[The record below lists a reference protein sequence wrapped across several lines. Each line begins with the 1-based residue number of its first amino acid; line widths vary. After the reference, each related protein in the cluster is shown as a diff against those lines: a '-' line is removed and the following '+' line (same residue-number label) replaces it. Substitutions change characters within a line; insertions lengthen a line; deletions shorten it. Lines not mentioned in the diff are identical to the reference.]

1 MKNLSI
7 YIALVAASFSL
18 AFGQNIIVN
27 PIGVNTDGDDFS
39 SGITLRANEMYF
51 TADKSGEQTIYHA
64 KLKNGKWEIMEK
76 VDSDVNSGDQN
87 GSATLTPDG
96 QYMIFASYEH
106 SVGGMGRT
114 DLYSARKVNGS
125 WTDVQNLG
133 MAVNSKYWDSQP
145 SLTSDGRTLFF
156 VSDRPASKEGT
167 NIFYSERTRE
177 GWSLA
182 KELTS
187 VNTDADEMSPFIA
200 ADNKTFTYSSN
211 KSGGQGGFDIYFAK
225 INSSK
230 NAFDFKN
237 AGAAIN
243 TEYDEHFY
251 VVAANSETAFF
262 STNKPSEKAN
272 FNIYSAV
279 PNPHVA
285 EDVVFVHGKV
295 TDVDDNTPLGSDI
308 TITDLTNGQ
317 VVANLRSDDITSE
330 YSSVLTAG
338 RNYSITAE
346 KDGYLFYS
354 ENFNISSSIT
364 SKDITKDIS
373 LSKIAE
379 GKTRLLIFF
388 DFDKSTLQNESKPEL
403 ERLTKFMNDNPNVK
417 IELHGHT
424 DDRGAEDYN
433 NNLSLERAKAVKDY
447 LYNNGVQNGRIG
459 TKGFGESKPLIVDT
473 TEEARAKNRR
483 VELVIVSI

>member
-1 MKNLSI
+1 
-7 YIALVAASFSL
+7 
-18 AFGQNIIVN
+18 
-27 PIGVNTDGDDFS
+27 
-39 SGITLRANEMYF
+39 
-51 TADKSGEQTIYHA
+51 
-64 KLKNGKWEIMEK
+64 
-76 VDSDVNSGDQN
+76 
-87 GSATLTPDG
+87 
-96 QYMIFASYEH
+96 
-106 SVGGMGRT
+106 
-114 DLYSARKVNGS
+114 
-125 WTDVQNLG
+125 

-211 KSGGQGGFDIYFAK
+211 RSGGQGGFDIYFAK

-272 FNIYSAV
+272 FNIYTAV

-295 TDVDDNTPLGSDI
+295 TDIDDNTPLGSDI

-317 VVANLRSDDITSE
+317 VVANLRSDDITGE

>member
-18 AFGQNIIVN
+18 AFGQNIIVS

-64 KLKNGKWEIMEK
+64 KLKNGKWEIVEK
-76 VDSDVNSGDQN
+76 VDNDVNSGDQN

-96 QYMIFASYEH
+96 QYMVFASYEH
-106 SVGGMGRT
+106 NVDGIGRT

-133 MAVNSKYWDSQP
+133 IAVNSKYWDSQP
-145 SLTSDGRTLFF
+145 TLTSDGRTLYF
-156 VSDRPASKEGT
+156 VSDRPASSGGT

-177 GWSLA
+177 GWSQA

-225 INSSK
+225 INADK
-230 NAFDFKN
+230 NAFGFKN
-237 AGAAIN
+237 AGSAIN

-272 FNIYSAV
+272 FNIYTAV
-279 PNPHVA
+279 PNPQVS
-285 EDVVFVHGKV
+285 EDVVFVHG
-295 TDVDDNTPLGSDI
+295 
-308 TITDLTNGQ
+308 
-317 VVANLRSDDITSE
+317 
-330 YSSVLTAG
+330 
-338 RNYSITAE
+338 
-346 KDGYLFYS
+346 
-354 ENFNISSSIT
+354 
-364 SKDITKDIS
+364 
-373 LSKIAE
+373 
-379 GKTRLLIFF
+379 
-388 DFDKSTLQNESKPEL
+388 
-403 ERLTKFMNDNPNVK
+403 NV
-417 IELHGHT
+417 
-424 DDRGAEDYN
+424 RED
-433 NNLSLERAKAVKDY
+433 
-447 LYNNGVQNGRIG
+447 
-459 TKGFGESKPLIVDT
+459 
-473 TEEARAKNRR
+473 
-483 VELVIVSI
+483 

>member
-7 YIALVAASFSL
+7 YLALVVMSFSL
-18 AFGQNIIVN
+18 AFGQNIIVS

-39 SGITLRANEMYF
+39 SVITLRANEMYF
-51 TADKSGEQTIYHA
+51 TAEKSGEQTLFHA
-64 KLKNGKWEIMEK
+64 KLNNDKWEIVESIG
-76 VDSDVNSGDQN
+76 SDVNSGDQN
-87 GSATLTPDG
+87 GAATLTPDG
-96 QYMIFASYEH
+96 QYMIFSSYNH
-106 SVGGMGRT
+106 SVDGSGRT
-114 DLYSARKVNGS
+114 DLYSARKINGN

-133 MAVNSKYWDSQP
+133 TAINSEYWDSQP
-145 SLTSDGRTLFF
+145 SLTSDGRTLYF
-156 VSDRPASKEGT
+156 VSDRPATTGGT

-177 GWSLA
+177 GWAKA

-187 VNTDADEMSPFIA
+187 VNTGSDEMSPFIA
-200 ADNKTFTYSSN
+200 ADNKTFTFSSN

-225 INSSK
+225 INADK

-237 AGAAIN
+237 AGPAIN

-272 FNIYSAV
+272 FNIYTAK

-285 EDVVFVHGKV
+285 EDVVFAHGTV
-295 TDVDDNTPLGSDI
+295 RDIDGNTPLGSEL
-308 TITDLTNGQ
+308 TITDLTTGQ
-317 VVANLRSDDITSE
+317 VVANLRSDDITGE
-330 YSSVLTAG
+330 YNSVLTAG

-346 KDGYLFYS
+346 KEGYLFYS
-354 ENFNISSSIT
+354 ENFNISSAIT
-364 SKDITKDIS
+364 NKDITKDVS
-373 LSKIAE
+373 LSKIAT

-403 ERLTKFMNDNPNVK
+403 ARLTKFMNDNPNVK
-417 IELHGHT
+417 IELQGHT
-424 DDRGAEDYN
+424 DDRGTDDYN
-433 NNLSLERAKAVKDY
+433 NSLSLERAKAVSTY
-447 LYNNGVQNGRIG
+447 LGNNGIQTSKIS
-459 TKGFGESKPLIVDT
+459 TKGFGKSKPLIVDT

>member
-1 MKNLSI
+1 M
-7 YIALVAASFSL
+7 
-18 AFGQNIIVN
+18 
-27 PIGVNTDGDDFS
+27 
-39 SGITLRANEMYF
+39 
-51 TADKSGEQTIYHA
+51 
-64 KLKNGKWEIMEK
+64 
-76 VDSDVNSGDQN
+76 
-87 GSATLTPDG
+87 
-96 QYMIFASYEH
+96 
-106 SVGGMGRT
+106 
-114 DLYSARKVNGS
+114 
-125 WTDVQNLG
+125 
-133 MAVNSKYWDSQP
+133 
-145 SLTSDGRTLFF
+145 
-156 VSDRPASKEGT
+156 
-167 NIFYSERTRE
+167 
-177 GWSLA
+177 
-182 KELTS
+182 
-187 VNTDADEMSPFIA
+187 
-200 ADNKTFTYSSN
+200 
-211 KSGGQGGFDIYFAK
+211 
-225 INSSK
+225 
-230 NAFDFKN
+230 
-237 AGAAIN
+237 
-243 TEYDEHFY
+243 
-251 VVAANSETAFF
+251 
-262 STNKPSEKAN
+262 
-272 FNIYSAV
+272 
-279 PNPHVA
+279 
-285 EDVVFVHGKV
+285 HGKV
-295 TDVDDNTPLGSDI
+295 TDIDDNTPLGSDI

-317 VVANLRSDDITSE
+317 VVANLRSDDITGE